1 MTCVTDARCLECFAV
16 PLYLQPYASSC
27 QVCVQFDT
35 SIYLY
40 TEPLRPQSSVEVIGQ
55 EDNDYYTVAMYMQ
68 GLIPGCSQAFPIF
81 HRPSTSVYYTEC
93 KPKNNK
99 QERPVGIR
107 CYIQVNINCMYETFM
122 CTQVSVC
129 M

>member
-40 TEPLRPQSSVEVIGQ
+40 TEPLRPQTSVEVIGQ
-55 EDNDYYTVAMYMQ
+55 EDNDYYTVATYMQ

-81 HRPSTSVYYTEC
+81 HRSSTSVYYANQRT
-93 KPKNNK
+93 KNREACWNK
-99 QERPVGIR
+99 ALLHAVRSPQLMPTT
-107 CYIQVNINCMYETFM
+107 CNL
-122 CTQVSVC
+122 
-129 M
+129 